1 MPFDTTAGLF
11 DEIDANHDGNIDRSE
26 LSQWARSGLNG
37 DVTSSSSNI
46 IKDDFSTVSHGGT
59 DFGADAGANAI
70 FDKMDWN
77 RNNVIEPSE
86 FNQFISEGSATV
98 GKSSTGDYLSK
109 YRVDSRGLFLDPD
122 PEIIIRPDPRP
133 APTYRQNVAIRY
145 LKPPPL
151 PPMGVSYFFLICFF
165 IL

>member
-1 MPFDTTAGLF
+1 
-11 DEIDANHDGNIDRSE
+11 
-26 LSQWARSGLNG
+26 
-37 DVTSSSSNI
+37 
-46 IKDDFSTVSHGGT
+46 VSHGGT
-59 DFGADAGANAI
+59 DFGADASYKVYGSVDAGTNAV

-77 RNNVIEPSE
+77 RNNVIERSE
-86 FNQFISEGSATV
+86 FNQFISDGSTTV
-98 GKSSTGDYLSK
+98 SKSSTGDYVSK

-133 APTYRQNVAIRY
+133 APTYKQKITIRY